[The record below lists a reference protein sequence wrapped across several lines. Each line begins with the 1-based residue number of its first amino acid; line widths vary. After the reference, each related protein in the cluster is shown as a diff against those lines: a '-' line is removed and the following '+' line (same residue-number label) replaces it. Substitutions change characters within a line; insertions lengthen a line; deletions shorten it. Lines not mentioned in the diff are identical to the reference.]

1 MMIKAQKVEFVEKLK
16 KEIKT
21 YKTIG
26 ILPIQEV
33 PDRLTQKAKNL
44 LKPDTKIIVARKRL
58 IMKVLESDPQLKRL
72 GEHIDSN
79 FALIMSNR
87 SPEELNEIISS
98 NRIKLSAKPN
108 QISPDD
114 ISIEAGETTIAPG
127 QAVTDLKTAGIDVQI
142 QKGKVVISKS
152 KVLVKKGTKI
162 SVPISKAL
170 KMLDIM
176 PFEAGTQVRALLS
189 EGILYHGLA
198 LKVNAEFL
206 RDEISRSFAQA
217 CAIASTAGIITEY
230 NIKESISKAYISA
243 LGLGLDAKVYEP
255 EIAERLLAQ
264 AVREA
269 MSVNAL
275 PKAAPE
281 AAAPD
286 TEKKE

>member
-1 MMIKAQKVEFVEKLK
+1 MMIKAQKVEFVENLK
-16 KEIKT
+16 KDLKT

-33 PDRLTQKAKNL
+33 PDRLTQKAKNM
-44 LKPDTKIIVARKRL
+44 LKPDTKIIVARKSL
-58 IMKVLESDPQLKRL
+58 ILRALESNPELKRL
-72 GEHIDSN
+72 TVHINSN
-79 FALIMSNR
+79 FALIMSNK
-87 SPEELNEIISS
+87 SSEELNEIISS

-108 QISPDD
+108 QVSPED

-152 KVLVKKGTKI
+152 KVLVKQGTKI
-162 SVPISKAL
+162 SIPVSKAL

-176 PFEAGTQVRALLS
+176 PFEAGTQVSALLS

-206 RDEISRSFAQA
+206 TNEISKSFAQA
-217 CAIASTAGIITEY
+217 CAIASNAGIVTSY
-230 NIKESISKAYISA
+230 NVKDSISKAYLSA
-243 LGLGLDAKVYEP
+243 LGLGLEAKVYEP
-255 EIAERLLAQ
+255 EIAEKLLAQ

-275 PKAAPE
+275 PKDSAAE
-281 AAAPD
+281 
-286 TEKKE
+286 EKKD